1 VSHNQP
7 ETEEQPQLLWT
18 LRGRT
23 GRLIT
28 AAIHRSAGDAELRI
42 TFGPGGDVVEVMQSL
57 AGDMALLARAAG
69 FRLQLE
75 AQGWT
80 AIEPS

>member
-1 VSHNQP
+1 MVHEHR
-7 ETEEQPQLLWT
+7 ETLWT

-28 AAIHRSAGDAELRI
+28 AAIHRAAEGDAELRI
-42 TFGPGGDVVEVMQSL
+42 TFGPSGDVVEFMRSL
-57 AGDMALLARAAG
+57 AGGTALLARAAE

-80 AIEPS
+80 AAEPS